1 MSLHEMAVWKFPNDP
16 EFKNRLQAIR
26 SHLADMLQAQ
36 GKTAEAEAI
45 RNPTVNASDSNQGG
59 SKQVLQ

>member
-1 MSLHEMAVWKFPNDP
+1 MSLHETAVRNFPNDL

-45 RNPTVNASDSNQGG
+45 RNPTVNASDS
-59 SKQVLQ
+59 KK